1 MIDKNQESNLF
12 QILNEI
18 HKELKKYYYAELEK
32 NGISLPIEQL
42 NVLQFI
48 YNNNGVK
55 QQDIADATGKDK
67 TTITRF
73 LDVMLKKGLIIKKD
87 SKIDTRQKI
96 ITISKKGKQILNQ
109 TLDLTNLFNKNIEN
123 LFTNKELAQF
133 KKNLKGIL
141 TPFNQESL
149 F

>member
-1 MIDKNQESNLF
+1 MIDKNHEGNLF
-12 QILNEI
+12 QLLNEI
-18 HKELKKYYYAELEK
+18 NKELKKYYYTELEK

-48 YNNNGVK
+48 FNNNGVK

-73 LDVMLKKGLIIKKD
+73 LDVMVKKGLIIKKD

-96 ITISKKGKQILNQ
+96 ISISKKGKEILNH
-109 TLDLTNLFNKNIEN
+109 TLEISNVFNKNIEN
-123 LFTNKELAQF
+123 LFSNKELALF
-133 KKNLKGIL
+133 KKNLNGLL

>member
-1 MIDKNQESNLF
+1 MHDKGNENNLF
-12 QILNEI
+12 QLLNEI
-18 HKELKKYYYAELEK
+18 NKELKKYYYTELEK

-48 YNNNGVK
+48 NANNGVK

-73 LDVMLKKGLIIKKD
+73 LDVMLKKGLILKKD

-96 ITISKKGKQILNQ
+96 ITISKKGREILNK
-109 TLDLTNLFNKNIEN
+109 TIDINNMFNKNIEN
-123 LFTNKELAQF
+123 TLSNKELQNF
-133 KKNLKGIL
+133 KKNLKAL
-141 TPFNQESL
+141 LVPFNQESL

>member
-1 MIDKNQESNLF
+1 MHDKGNENNLF
-12 QILNEI
+12 QLLNEI
-18 HKELKKYYYAELEK
+18 NKELKKYYYTELEK

-48 YNNNGVK
+48 NANNGVK

-73 LDVMLKKGLIIKKD
+73 LDVMLKKGLILKKD

-96 ITISKKGKQILNQ
+96 ITISKKGKDILNK
-109 TLDLTNLFNKNIEN
+109 TIDINNMFNKNIEN
-123 LFTNKELAQF
+123 TLSNKELQNF
-133 KKNLKGIL
+133 KKNLKVL
-141 TPFNQESL
+141 LVPFNQESL